1 MLMQQNPNFIIY
13 SNPNGEVKVDV
24 FVENETVWL
33 TQKSLAELFATT
45 TQNITTH
52 LKNIYEDGELLEIAT
67 CKEILQV
74 QMEGTREVSR
84 NTKFYNLDAIISVG
98 YRVNSNKATQFRIWA
113 TQRLREF
120 IIKGFVLDDNRFKC
134 YNRRQSSREVGNF

>member
-1 MLMQQNPNFIIY
+1 MQQNPNFIIY